1 MFNNLVDKKSKLV
14 VPIIIQLFIDWF
26 IDVQKMKIG
35 KENIHF
41 SKYEDTIQKFISKFD
56 YAQLDEIVFALT
68 NLRNEIDKN
77 INLNLLILNIIFSIA
92 AISKR

>member
-1 MFNNLVDKKSKLV
+1 MFNNLIDEKSKLV

-26 IDVQKMKIG
+26 IDVQKMKIVKG
-35 KENIHF
+35 NIHF

-56 YAQLDEIVFALT
+56 YAQLDDIVFSLT

-77 INLNLLILNIIFSIA
+77 INLNLLILNIIFNIS